1 MGGAFLRIDHRVHAG
16 VGMEVTR
23 ILLLW
28 ARGHQICP
36 LLSITSGFTEDFMD
50 FSRPRPSPKQVAVKT
65 RYAVGLS
72 LRKQLGPTMLNF
84 QAIAAVRGK
93 RESLSGPESNDQYDR
108 RAALTFDPKQ
118 QIFYGAQ
125 EHISQRFL
133 VFDPKAES
141 ETTQDVAGTFP
152 VLTLGEYSYVYLSG
166 HGPAVVAG
174 FAPALPPPLLVLHR
188 RVEGLRGCVAPLAA
202 PPLSQRKRR
211 QEHRRSRQLRLTPPL
226 RCPRAQVLFVQQI
239 AGNAQGPN

>member
-23 ILLLW
+23 TLLLS
-28 ARGHQICP
+28 ARGHRICP
-36 LLSITSGFTEDFMD
+36 SLSITSGFTEYFMD

-72 LRKQLGPTMLNF
+72 LRKQPGPAMLNF

-93 RESLSGPESNDQYDR
+93 RESLPGSESNDQYDR

-125 EHISQRFL
+125 EHIS
-133 VFDPKAES
+133 
-141 ETTQDVAGTFP
+141 
-152 VLTLGEYSYVYLSG
+152 
-166 HGPAVVAG
+166 
-174 FAPALPPPLLVLHR
+174 
-188 RVEGLRGCVAPLAA
+188 
-202 PPLSQRKRR
+202 
-211 QEHRRSRQLRLTPPL
+211 
-226 RCPRAQVLFVQQI
+226 
-239 AGNAQGPN
+239 